1 MGEGR
6 RVSIHELV
14 KFVHEIQKFIHTKK
28 EMEQRYTKETIA
40 NLMGVL
46 FVQANIQGH
55 WERPGEIDSY
65 EYSARHLETFIPV
78 GALKLWRNYF
88 KRSA

>member
-14 KFVHEIQKFIHTKK
+14 KFVHEIQKFIYTKK
-28 EMEQRYTKETIA
+28 EMEQRYTKQTISK
-40 NLMGVL
+40 LLSTL
-46 FVQANIQGH
+46 FVQATIQGH
-55 WERPGEIDSY
+55 WERQDAVDSY

-78 GALKLWRNYF
+78 GALKRWRNYF